1 MATMSIPASV
11 TGTVLQL
18 GSMGPAVT
26 TLQQALNAAL
36 PSYTPLWTDGQFG
49 GLTSG
54 RVKTF
59 QGNQKLSADGVVG
72 PNTWNALVAALG
84 GVVAAVTGADPT
96 AAGTEEAANTGSA
109 FDALRPQIIAIARQH
124 IGRVDFTQFN
134 ASKPRGLDFLIEM
147 FEDTAGVRFPESAF
161 KSPIGSGWE
170 WRPYSGGPGSRRID
184 WCGVFAVYCYRRAG
198 VPIRWAG
205 GRPDGPLRLRPI
217 SAGVPAGMR
226 PGDIGVTG
234 TNNHHFIV
242 ETKSAGAS
250 PALTTIDGNTA
261 WGHIKQVS
269 RAANVARYYEFT
281 M

>member
-36 PSYTPLWTDGQFG
+36 PNYTPLSTDGQFG

-59 QGNQKLSADGVVG
+59 QSNQKLSADGVVG
-72 PNTWNALVAALG
+72 PNTWNALVVALG
-84 GVVAAVTGADPT
+84 G
-96 AAGTEEAANTGSA
+96 AAGAVADAVDAAIASQPAVSTSG
-109 FDALRPQIIAIARQH
+109 FDHLRPQIISIAQQH
-124 IGRVDFTQFN
+124 KGRVDFTQFS
-134 ASKPRGLDFLIEM
+134 AGKPRGLDFLIEM
-147 FEDTAGVRFPESAF
+147 FEFTTGVRFPESAF

-170 WRPYSGGPGSRRID
+170 WRPYSAGPGSARID
-184 WCGVFAVYCYRRAG
+184 WCGIFAVYCYGKAG
-198 VPIRWAG
+198 VPVKWAG
-205 GRPDGPLRLRPI
+205 GRPVGPLRLRPAA
-217 SAGVPAGMR
+217 AGVPAGLR
-226 PGDIGVTG
+226 EGDIGITG
-234 TNNHHFIV
+234 DNNHHFIV
-242 ETKSAGAS
+242 ETKGTGAS
-250 PALTTIDGNTA
+250 PALTTIDGNTI